1 MTVVKF
7 GVIIFIREVTLR
19 KKKDLYTREKN
30 GVLALEDREKEDE
43 SK

>member
-1 MTVVKF
+1 MLVVKT
-7 GVIIFIREVTLR
+7 GAIIFIREVTSEEEEGPT
-19 KKKDLYTREKN
+19 KKQN